1 MSTYGLDDQDD
12 EIVKLQ
18 RYLNEIFMLDM
29 KADGIFGKVTQSTLK
44 RLQSKLKIVENDT
57 DGACYGPIT
66 RAKIIDY
73 IDKKYLKEDDYVRAA
88 NKAQAEV
95 NLIKTVTAV
104 EALQFGFFSNGLP
117 VTLFERHVFYQQL
130 CKYRGDEFANK
141 VTERTPDICNP
152 SAGGYMGGR
161 GELQRLD
168 RARSIDEDCALLSAS
183 YGLFQIMGFN
193 YRQAGYKTVNE
204 YYEAMCISEDN
215 QLDAFVNYLLL
226 DKDKSL
232 LTNLKKKDFTAFAQ
246 EYNGPGYK
254 KHKEP
259 YDVKMQR
266 IYKELSKK

>member
-1 MSTYGLDDQDD
+1 MSTYGLNDQDD

-29 KADGIFGKVTQSTLK
+29 KPDGVLGKVTQSALK
-44 RLQSKLKIVENDT
+44 RLQDKLKIAEADT
-57 DGACYGPIT
+57 DGPCYGPIT
-66 RAKIIDY
+66 QSKVFDY
-73 IDKKYLKEDDYVRAA
+73 INKKYLTEDDYVRAA
-88 NKAQAEV
+88 RKTDLEISV
-95 NLIKTVTAV
+95 VKTVTAV
-104 EALQFGFFSNGLP
+104 EALQFGFYNNGLP
-117 VTLFERHVFYQQL
+117 ITLFERHVFYQQL
-130 CKYRGDEFANK
+130 CKYRGDDFANK
-141 VTERTPDICNP
+141 IADRYSDICNP
-152 SAGGYMGGR
+152 SSGGYTGGKS
-161 GELQRLD
+161 ELQRLD

-204 YYEAMCISEDN
+204 YYEAICVSEDN

-232 LTNLKKKDFTAFAQ
+232 LTNLKKKDFTAFAK